1 LPLSPCLVDPP
12 SPPTHLSLQIF
23 DVYEY
28 CTPPLQQSLRINR
41 EKADKESE
49 EYFNKRLK
57 VDPSLPPAPD
67 SEMEVVGSGEGA
79 SSAPPVPDES
89 TLKTDPAEGEALD
102 FGEGIPSS
110 FRGHYELMG
119 IVTHKG
125 RTADSGHYI
134 GWVRSAPGSSL
145 WWKYDDETVTEMATS
160 DIMNLK
166 GGGDWHTAY
175 LSFYRFKN

>member
-1 LPLSPCLVDPP
+1 ML
-12 SPPTHLSLQIF
+12 

-28 CTPPLQQSLRINR
+28 CTPALQQSLRVNR
-41 EKADKESE
+41 EKADKEAE

-57 VDPSLPPAPD
+57 TDTTTPATEEG
-67 SEMEVVGSGEGA
+67 SMEVVGSEA
-79 SSAPPVPDES
+79 APAPVSSAEEP
-89 TLKTDPAEGEALD
+89 LKSDPSENLD
-102 FGEGIPSS
+102 FGEGIPSD

-125 RTADSGHYI
+125 RSADSGHYI
-134 GWVRSAPGSSL
+134 GWVRSSPGSSV
-145 WWKYDDETVTEMATS
+145 WWKYDDDTVTEVSTT

-175 LSFYRFKN
+175 LNFYRFKY